1 MDSFSRM
8 KLVFELNTDRT
19 LDRDLISAK
28 NKKLLAD
35 IEGELTIYCDDRVF
49 FREDYILLLELAIY
63 LKKWI
68 TQIESGLLCDFSYE
82 TMDYD
87 EGPILEFKKDHGD
100 VWTVQSIWAL
110 EKTPAYIDLLQ
121 IVNAARDYIDSFQEE
136 IRIKYAL
143 EIDDFMW

>member
-49 FREDYILLLELAIY
+49 FREDVSPRE
-63 LKKWI
+63 K
-68 TQIESGLLCDFSYE
+68 
-82 TMDYD
+82 
-87 EGPILEFKKDHGD
+87 
-100 VWTVQSIWAL
+100 VAL
-110 EKTPAYIDLLQ
+110 
-121 IVNAARDYIDSFQEE
+121 F
-136 IRIKYAL
+136 
-143 EIDDFMW
+143 